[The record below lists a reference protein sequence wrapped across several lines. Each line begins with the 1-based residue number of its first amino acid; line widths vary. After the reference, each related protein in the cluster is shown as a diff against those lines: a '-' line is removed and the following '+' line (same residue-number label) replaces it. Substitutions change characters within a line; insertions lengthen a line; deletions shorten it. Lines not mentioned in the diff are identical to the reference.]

1 MFATIFIHEIKT
13 WFKKPLFYIYASVI
27 FLLSLLLSATA
38 VGVFDGDN
46 VTVTS
51 TIKLNSAVGIYS
63 LMGTFAYLVYLLI
76 PSIIGSTI
84 MRDFDNNMHNVLYSY
99 PLTKLSYLSA
109 KFSAGAIMTLLV
121 ILASLLGITL
131 GFYLPGANDFLVG
144 PFKIMNYLQPFLI
157 YIIPNVLFYGA
168 IVFAI
173 TAFARSINLGFMVI
187 LIMIIAQFAA
197 SSSMQSMDDTYWV
210 ELLEPTG
217 DAATGKIIKYWTPQE
232 MSTQLIPIEETLLYN
247 RLIWT
252 GIALLVLVWVYFA
265 FSFSQSAST
274 FSFRKPKP
282 QRSIKQ
288 NFGTIQSVVM
298 PTVKTDFGLWSQL
311 KTAWHIAASDIK
323 YIVKGWPF
331 IIISTVAFAFSLLT
345 MLITGQQFGTDIL
358 PKTWVM
364 LTFPKGIFSTFAYL
378 LIYLYMGLIM
388 DRSNQAHIKQMVDAT
403 PTKNWVMLSSKFVAI
418 LFMLLSLFVIVISSG
433 IIIQVYNGF
442 YEFELPLYLFD
453 LYVINIWD
461 FIPWILMSL
470 FIHTLIKNKWV
481 GLMVLL
487 VLAIGVPILM
497 GAIGIE
503 QPQFIYNQGTG
514 APSPSD
520 MNGYGTNLSKYFT
533 YRLYWILAGIALF
546 ALSILF
552 YRRGMGAG
560 FMERFAF
567 AKARTSPTIIT
578 TIAVCLIG
586 FIAIGSYMWKVN
598 NIDNETMSGKDRE
611 LLQVNYEKELSA
623 FNGVAQPRIV
633 SVNTFMDIYPK
644 KRNFKAGATYIM
656 VNQTDVA
663 IDTLHVNYTS
673 RPTVIEMDRTTEIVY
688 DNEDYEYRMYQFD
701 KALQPGDTLEFKFTT
716 QNEPSTFFD
725 NNSPVLEN
733 GTFLTNAIFPSIGYN
748 DQGEIINAQRR
759 KRYDLAPKELL
770 PHPAEP
776 GATDNNY
783 IGGNSDWIDFEAT
796 VSTSLD
802 QIAISPGY
810 LIKEWEKDGRRYFHY
825 KMDNK
830 MLNFYNFMSG
840 KYAVLKDDHKGVN
853 LEIYYHP
860 AHDYNIDRMMQ
871 ALKDGLDY
879 YNENYTPYQHR
890 QARIIEFPRSG
901 GGYAQA
907 FPNTIPFSEAIGFI
921 ADVDDDDKDAVDYPF
936 AVTAHELAHQWWAH
950 QVIGAK
956 AKGMTLLSESL
967 SEYSSLKVLEKTYDK
982 QRMRKFL
989 KEALNGYLLGRT
1001 GDSYGER
1008 PLMFNENQQ
1017 YIHYQKGSLV
1027 LYAISDYIGEDK
1039 FNAVVKRF
1047 AEKYQ
1052 FKAAPYPTSI
1062 EFVEDIRAVTP
1073 DSLQYLITDMFE
1085 TITLYDNK
1093 INSAKYEKLENNAYK
1108 VNIEA
1113 MISKYRSTDKGKSV
1127 YTNKAGDSITY
1138 KAEKARKETVSLPLK
1153 DYVEIGVFGE
1163 IDEKTGE
1170 REVLYLEK
1178 RKIESI
1184 FNNFSIIVDK
1194 KPLEVG
1200 VDPYYKLIDRLSDDN
1215 RQVVGE
1221 KKKTKSED

>member
-1 MFATIFIHEIKT
+1 MFATIFTHEIKT
-13 WFKKPLFYIYASVI
+13 WFKKPLFYIYAGVI

-46 VTVTS
+46 TTVTS
-51 TIKLNSAVGIYS
+51 TFVLNSAVGIYS

-84 MRDFDNNMHNVLYSY
+84 TRDFQNNMHNVLYSY
-99 PLTKLSYLSA
+99 PLTKLSYLGA
-109 KFSAGAIMTLLV
+109 KFSAGVLMTLLV
-121 ILASLLGITL
+121 IISSVVGITL

-144 PFKIMNYLQPFLI
+144 PFEIMNYLQPFLV

-173 TAFARSINLGFMVI
+173 TAFARNINLGFMAI
-187 LIMIIAQFAA
+187 LIMIIAQVAA
-197 SSSMQSMDDTYWV
+197 SSSAPTMDDSYWV

-217 DAATGKIIKYWTPQE
+217 DAATAKIIKYWTPQE
-232 MSTQLIPIEETLLYN
+232 LGSQLIPFEGTLMYN
-247 RLIWT
+247 RLIWG
-252 GIALLVLVWVYFA
+252 GIALVVLFLVYFFFNFSQQPVS
-265 FSFSQSAST
+265 FSFKKSKGT
-274 FSFRKPKP
+274 RI
-282 QRSIKQ
+282 IKK

-298 PTVKTDFGLWSQL
+298 PEVNTDFGLWSQL
-311 KTAWHIAASDIK
+311 QTVWITAKSDIK
-323 YIVKGWPF
+323 YIVTGWPF
-331 IIISTVAFAFSLLT
+331 IIISVVAFAFSLLT

-364 LTFPKGIFSTFAYL
+364 LTFPKGIFSTFTYL
-378 LIYLYMGLIM
+378 LIYLYMGLVM
-388 DRSNQAHIKQMVDAT
+388 DRSASAHIKQMVDAT
-403 PTKNWVMLSSKFVAI
+403 PTKNWVFLSSKFVAI
-418 LFMLLSLFVIVISSG
+418 IFMLFTLFLIVIGSG
-433 IIIQVYNGF
+433 MIIQTYNGF
-442 YEFELPLYLFD
+442 FEFELPLYFFD

-461 FIPWILMSL
+461 FLPWIFMSL
-470 FIHTLIKNKWV
+470 FIHTLIKNKWL

-487 VLAIGVPILM
+487 ILAIGVPILM
-497 GAIGIE
+497 SAIGIE
-503 QPQFIYNQGTG
+503 QSQFIFNQGTS

-520 MNGYGTNLSKYFT
+520 MNGYGTSLSKYFT
-533 YRLYWILAGIALF
+533 YRAYWIFAGIALF

-552 YRRGMGAG
+552 YRRGMGTNVAG
-560 FMERFAF
+560 RFAF
-567 AKARTSPTIIT
+567 AKARLSTPIIT
-578 TIAVCLIG
+578 TVAVCLVG

-598 NIDNETMSGKDRE
+598 NIDNEVISGKESE
-611 LLQVNYEKELSA
+611 LLRVNYEKELSK
-623 FNGVAQPRIV
+623 FNGIPQPRIV
-633 SVNTFMDIYPK
+633 SVNTFMDIFPK
-644 KRNFKAGATYIM
+644 ERNFKAGATYIM

-663 IDTLHVNYTS
+663 IDTLHVNYPD
-673 RPTVIEMDRTTEIVY
+673 RPTTIEMDRVTEIVY
-688 DNEDYEYRMYQFD
+688 DNEDYDYRMYQFE
-701 KALQPGDTLEFKFTT
+701 KPLQPGDTLEFKFTT
-716 QNEPSTFFD
+716 ENNPSTFFD

-733 GTFLTNAIFPSIGYN
+733 GTFLNNSIFPSIGYN
-748 DQGEIINAQRR
+748 DQGELINAQRR
-759 KRYDLAPKELL
+759 KRYDLEPKELL
-770 PHPAEP
+770 PHPAAP
-776 GATDNNY
+776 GATDDNY

-810 LIKEWEKDGRRYFHY
+810 LIKEWEEDGRRYFHY
-825 KMDNK
+825 KMDSK
-830 MLNFYNFMSG
+830 ILNFYNFMSG
-840 KYAVLKDDHKGVN
+840 RYEVLKDNHKGVS

-860 AHDYNIDRMMQ
+860 DHDYNIDRMMQ

-879 YNENYTPYQHR
+879 YNANYTPYQHR

-901 GGYAQA
+901 GGFAQA

-989 KEALNGYLLGRT
+989 KESLNGYLLGRT
-1001 GDSYGER
+1001 VDSYGER
-1008 PLMFNENQQ
+1008 PLMLNENQQ

-1027 LYAISDYIGEDK
+1027 LYAMSDYIGEEK
-1039 FNAVVKRF
+1039 FNGVVKRF

-1052 FKAAPYPTSI
+1052 FKGAPYPTSL
-1062 EFVEDIRAVTP
+1062 EFVDDIRAVTP

-1085 TITLYDNK
+1085 TITLYDNSVE
-1093 INSAKYEKLENNAYK
+1093 SAQYEKLENGKFK

-1127 YTNKAGDSITY
+1127 YTDKAGDSITY
-1138 KAEKARKETVSLPLK
+1138 KPEKSRRETVSLPLK

-1163 IDEKTGE
+1163 IDEETGE

-1178 RKIESI
+1178 RKIENI
-1184 FNNFSIIVDK
+1184 FNEFSITVDK
-1194 KPLEVG
+1194 EPKEVG
-1200 VDPYYKLIDRLSDDN
+1200 VDPYYKLIDRASIDN
-1215 RQVVGE
+1215 RKMVS
-1221 KKKTKSED
+1221 KK